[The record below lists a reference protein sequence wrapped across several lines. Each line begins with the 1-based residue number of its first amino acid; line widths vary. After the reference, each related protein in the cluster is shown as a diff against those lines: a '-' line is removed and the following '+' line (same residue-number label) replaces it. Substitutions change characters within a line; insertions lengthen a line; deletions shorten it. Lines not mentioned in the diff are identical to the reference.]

1 MMDQVDRELLTAL
14 VRDGRLTYQ
23 ELARIVHLSANSTA
37 DRVRRL
43 QGSGVIAGYHA
54 RLELAALGRT
64 LAALSDIKLKD
75 EIDRRDFERHLVE
88 VPQVL
93 SAIHTTGEY
102 DYQVRLACTD
112 TDDLESVVDDLR
124 WLGAREIHSRIV
136 LGEIIFDPTRIL
148 RSASVSRP

>member
-1 MMDQVDRELLTAL
+1 MDDLDHELVTAL
-14 VRDGRLTYQ
+14 VHNGRLTYQ
-23 ELARIVHLSANSTA
+23 ELARMVHLSANSTA

-43 QGSGVIAGYHA
+43 QQSGVIGGYHA
-54 RLELAALGRT
+54 TLELAALGRT
-64 LAALSDIKLKD
+64 LSALSDVKLKD

-102 DYQVRLACTD
+102 DYQLRVSCTG

-124 WLGAREIHSRIV
+124 WLGAREVHSRIV
-136 LGEIIFDPTRIL
+136 LGEVAFDPTRLL
-148 RSASVSRP
+148 RTTGARR